1 MNARMMV
8 VAVSCAMNAVLFAD
22 EVSYPLESGDI
33 SLEENWNG
41 ELPGVSDTVKLDG
54 NGPYSASKNM
64 EVQALIAHSQSP
76 KLTIAEGVK
85 ISIMNASGKDGLEF
99 RANSVVDANITGG
112 IFHMVNG
119 ANCEVL
125 FGRYDGDATPGAS
138 AVLSSLMITNA
149 NYFIAARRFSDATLD
164 VTGNSRIY
172 SNYGKISQWDS
183 AVGYGNALKLT
194 AGSEWHVKNHLYFES
209 VSATAASDKVSGGS
223 QLYVE
228 GDDSVATVGGQMI
241 MGEYGISNRLQVA
254 DCASFKLNGSF
265 CIGGAEAQTIGLG
278 GHAIV
283 FSNAATGTFN
293 TVYLAMRRDGG
304 NNTFTVASN
313 SFVSVAT
320 MTIGNQASG
329 NTLVVDDAMLD
340 VRSQLHIGSSKN
352 TEGTENTV
360 ILRGRNPQLCNRNGS
375 TQWIYAFNR
384 SKFRFEVPE
393 GGFADIPIKGSHF
406 HWGGDVTFEVECKK
420 FRNAGGG
427 TIVLAESG
435 GSAWVDQDSG
445 SSQSNLAERFVEL
458 NKIQPEGCYFEI
470 KDKQILYHASYLPPV
485 RMRVII
491 R

>member
-1 MNARMMV
+1 MKRTIALFS
-8 VAVSCAMNAVLFAD
+8 ASVLTAAFAA
-22 EVSYPLESGDI
+22 EVSFPLDSGDI
-33 SLEENWNG
+33 SLEGNWNG
-41 ELPGVSDTVKLDG
+41 VFPGTSDCAVLQHA
-54 NGPYSASKNM
+54 GPYEISRNVEFGSIVSLSGSLRIKAGENVWITANNSSGK
-64 EVQALIAHSQSP
+64 
-76 KLTIAEGVK
+76 EGVVIKANK
-85 ISIMNASGKDGLEF
+85 IENAMIEGGVYYMRNNANFMPVYGRHLGVAESG
-99 RANSVVDANITGG
+99 
-112 IFHMVNG
+112 
-119 ANCEVL
+119 
-125 FGRYDGDATPGAS
+125 ATATLN
-138 AVLSSLMITNA
+138 AVTVTNA
-149 NYFIAARRFSDATLD
+149 YEFSATKRISDAV
-164 VTGNSRIY
+164 VTVAGNSRIY
-172 SNYGKISQWDS
+172 ARFGKVSHRDQ
-183 AVGYGNALKLT
+183 N
-194 AGSEWHVKNHLYFES
+194 AGSRNTLRIEGASRLHVIDHFYFES
-209 VSATAASDKVSGGS
+209 KKDGVDGTGMGGS
-223 QLYVE
+223 VFE
-228 GDDSVATVGGQMI
+228 VAGRDTLVDIGQSLI
-241 MGEYGISNRLQVA
+241 MGQYGASGRVDVA
-254 DCASFKLNGSF
+254 DCATLQVGSSFL
-265 CIGGAEAQTIGLG
+265 IGGADTQNSGLG
-278 GHAIV
+278 GHAAV
-283 FSNAATGTFN
+283 FSNSATGLLN
-293 TVYLAMRRDGG
+293 TVYLGMRPGG
-304 NNTFTVASN
+304 GDNVFTVASN

-352 TEGTENTV
+352 TEGTDNTV

-485 RMRVII
+485 RMRVLI